1 MLKTGGMRMIGI
13 FVLLIIIGGV
23 LVWPMIARLIEQLI
37 NKESIVIPVVYL
49 SIYTELILIYFVWYV
64 N

>member
-1 MLKTGGMRMIGI
+1 MVGI

-49 SIYTELILIYFVWYV
+49 SIYTELILIYFLWYV

>member
-1 MLKTGGMRMIGI
+1 MRMVGI

>member
-1 MLKTGGMRMIGI
+1 MIGI
-13 FVLLIIIGGV
+13 LVALIIIGGL

-49 SIYTELILIYFVWYV
+49 SVYTELLLIYFIFMWYIS
-64 N
+64 